1 MLVGADPFLAEF
13 DRLAHQ
19 VFGTGE
25 GAGMPVDVTRR
36 GEELVAHFDIPGVA
50 SDAISLS
57 LENHVLTVTAERH
70 AAYGEGE
77 TVLVQERFDGAMTRR
92 LRVPEWVDGERVA
105 AEYAD
110 GVLTVVLPVA
120 EQGQHPLALRRRAAG
135 GTGRLQQAGAIAAA
149 VQPRQHGARVRID
162 PGENDRA
169 AGSAAELQGL
179 RVAPEALD
187 RGCQEWAH
195 AGRVAPAPRAGVAPS
210 TAPPPV
216 HI

>member
-36 GEELVAHFDIPGVA
+36 GEELVVRFDIPGIPA
-50 SDAISLS
+50 DAIGLS

-70 AAYGEGE
+70 AAYGENE
-77 TVLVQERFDGAMTRR
+77 KVLVQERFDGVMTRR
-92 LRVPEWVDGERVA
+92 LRVPEWVDGERVT

-120 EQGQHPLALRRRAAG
+120 EQAK
-135 GTGRLQQAGAIAAA
+135 
-149 VQPRQHGARVRID
+149 PRRID
-162 PGENDRA
+162 IKA
-169 AGSAAELQGL
+169 ATAQTSINAA
-179 RVAPEALD
+179 
-187 RGCQEWAH
+187 
-195 AGRVAPAPRAGVAPS
+195 
-210 TAPPPV
+210 
-216 HI
+216 